1 MTQKI
6 IIAKDGFN
14 ALTETNIDN
23 LIYSSDY
30 DTLKYHASGQA
41 QVSVSG
47 APAETTVAHGLG
59 YAPFF
64 IAYVDTFSPSGYSQV
79 PGDFIS
85 FSYTIANVYADSTN
99 LTFRVDTDLAT
110 PRTFTFQYKIFRN
123 RLGI

>member
-6 IIAKDGFN
+6 IIAKEGFD
-14 ALTETNIDN
+14 ALTETNPDN

-47 APAETTVAHGLG
+47 AAAETTVAHGLG
-59 YAPFF
+59 YTPFF

>member
-1 MTQKI
+1 MKI
-6 IIAKDGFN
+6 VVAKPGFN
-14 ALTETNIDN
+14 ALTETDPNN

-30 DTLKYHASGQA
+30 DTLKYHSSGQA

-47 APAETTVAHGLG
+47 SPAETVVAHNLG

-64 IAYVDTFSPSGYSQV
+64 IAYVDIFSPSGYSQV

-85 FSYTIANVYADSTN
+85 GTYTLANVYADATN
-99 LTFRVDTDLAT
+99 ITFRVDTNLAT
-110 PRTFTFQYKIFRN
+110 ARTFTFQYKIFRN

>member
-1 MTQKI
+1 MKI
-6 IIAKDGFN
+6 KIAKPGYN
-14 ALTETNIDN
+14 VLTETNPDN

-30 DTLKYHASGQA
+30 DTLKYHASGEA

-47 APAETTVAHGLG
+47 SPAEVTVAHGLG

-64 IAYVDTFSPSGYSQV
+64 IAYVDTFSPSGLSQV
-79 PGDFIS
+79 PGDAIS
-85 FSYTIANVYADSTN
+85 ANYTIANVYADATN
-99 LTFRVDTDLAT
+99 ITFRVDTNLAT